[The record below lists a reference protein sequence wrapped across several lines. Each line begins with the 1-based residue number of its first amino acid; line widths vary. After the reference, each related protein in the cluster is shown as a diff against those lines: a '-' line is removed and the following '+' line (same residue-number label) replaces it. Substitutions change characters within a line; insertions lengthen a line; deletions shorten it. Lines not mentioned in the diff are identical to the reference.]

1 VAPMAQ
7 AELTRRPGAASG
19 GTGPGARRIGK
30 GAAAMV
36 EAVQQVMVGR
46 ASTLRREAAV
56 HSNVQAM
63 RFGIIR

>member
-1 VAPMAQ
+1 
-7 AELTRRPGAASG
+7 
-19 GTGPGARRIGK
+19 
-30 GAAAMV
+30 
-36 EAVQQVMVGR
+36 MVGR

>member
-1 VAPMAQ
+1 MVA
-7 AELTRRPGAASG
+7 
-19 GTGPGARRIGK
+19 
-30 GAAAMV
+30 
-36 EAVQQVMVGR
+36 AVQQVMVGR